1 MQTGKAIMLQH
12 HQGNNHFRLTTI
24 EDLKFLAPRLRY
36 EDKREVL
43 DSVGL
48 TPYQALTDGFNL
60 SQICLTI
67 VDTKNIPVGMFGVSE
82 DGAIWLLATPDIKRI
97 RFSFLRESRKV
108 VNLLNHK
115 YKILWNF
122 VDCRNELHLR
132 WLKWC
137 GFKFLRKINYGVN
150 QKPFYE
156 FIKLCVYH
164 HKSHS

>member
-1 MQTGKAIMLQH
+1 MSPH
-12 HQGNNHFRLTTI
+12 HQEFNGIRKTI
-24 EDLKFLAPRLRY
+24 PEDIDFLAPRLRY
-36 EDKREVL
+36 EDKREIL
-43 DSVGL
+43 DSTGL
-48 TPYQALTDGFNL
+48 NPYQALTECFNC
-60 SQICLTI
+60 SEISLTI
-67 VDTKNIPVGMFGVSE
+67 VDTKNIPVGIFGVSE

-115 YKILWNF
+115 YKLLWNF

-137 GFKFLRKINYGVN
+137 GFTFLRKLNYGVN

-156 FIKLCVYH
+156 FIKLCVSH

>member
-1 MQTGKAIMLQH
+1 MSPH
-12 HQGNNHFRLTTI
+12 HQEFNGIRKTI
-24 EDLKFLAPRLRY
+24 SEDIEFLAPRLRY

-48 TPYQALTDGFNL
+48 TPYQALTNGFNL

-82 DGAIWLLATPDIKRI
+82 DGAIWLLASPDIKRI

-108 VNLLNHK
+108 VNLLNYK

-156 FIKLCVYH
+156 FIKLCVAQR
-164 HKSHS
+164 

>member
-1 MQTGKAIMLQH
+1 MLQH
-12 HQGNNHFRLTTI
+12 HQEHNHFRLTTI

-82 DGAIWLLATPDIKRI
+82 DGAIWLLASPDIKRI

-108 VNLLNHK
+108 VNLLNYK

-122 VDCRNELHLR
+122 VDCRNELHFSLQVH
-132 WLKWC
+132 
-137 GFKFLRKINYGVN
+137 FVFSV
-150 QKPFYE
+150 
-156 FIKLCVYH
+156 
-164 HKSHS
+164 

>member
-1 MQTGKAIMLQH
+1 MSPH
-12 HQGNNHFRLTTI
+12 HQEFNGIRKTI
-24 EDLKFLAPRLRY
+24 SEDIEFLAPRLRY

-82 DGAIWLLATPDIKRI
+82 DGAIWLLASPDIKRI
-97 RFSFLRESRKV
+97 RFSFVRESRKV
-108 VNLLNHK
+108 VNLLNYK

-156 FIKLCVYH
+156 FIKLCVAQR
-164 HKSHS
+164 

>member
-1 MQTGKAIMLQH
+1 MSQQVKEF
-12 HQGNNHFRLTTI
+12 NHFRLATI
-24 EDLKFLAPRLRY
+24 KDLKYLAPRLRF
-36 EDKREVL
+36 EDKREIL
-43 DSVGL
+43 DSTGL
-48 TPYQALTDGFNL
+48 NPYQALSECFNC
-60 SQICLTI
+60 SEISLTI

-164 HKSHS
+164 HKSP

>member
-1 MQTGKAIMLQH
+1 MSPH
-12 HQGNNHFRLTTI
+12 HQEFNGIRKTI
-24 EDLKFLAPRLRY
+24 SEDIEFLAPRLRY

-82 DGAIWLLATPDIKRI
+82 DGAIWLLASPDIKRI

-150 QKPFYE
+150 QQPFYE
-156 FIKLCVYH
+156 FIKLYV
-164 HKSHS
+164 

>member
-1 MQTGKAIMLQH
+1 MSPH
-12 HQGNNHFRLTTI
+12 HQEFNGIRKTI
-24 EDLKFLAPRLRY
+24 SEDIEFLAPRLRY

-82 DGAIWLLATPDIKRI
+82 DGAIWLLASPDIKRI

-108 VNLLNHK
+108 VNLLNYK

-137 GFKFLRKINYGVN
+137 GFKFLRKINYVVN

-156 FIKLCVYH
+156 LIKLCVAQR
-164 HKSHS
+164 